1 MTMYFIVMSK
11 QFFNNI
17 FDCCSFAMLCPLY
30 VLSRICN
37 NTDYLVII
45 CLTVSEVVSKSLCI
59 ACYSVGNLS
68 DSTHMR
74 TAIT

>member
-1 MTMYFIVMSK
+1 MTMYLIVMSN

-17 FDCCSFAMLCPLY
+17 SDCCSFAMLCPLY

-45 CLTVSEVVSKSLCI
+45 CLTVSEVVGKSL
-59 ACYSVGNLS
+59 SVGNLS
-68 DSTHMR
+68 GSTHMR
-74 TAIT
+74 TAMT

>member
-1 MTMYFIVMSK
+1 MTMYLIFMSN

-45 CLTVSEVVSKSLCI
+45 CLTVSEDVGKSL
-59 ACYSVGNLS
+59 SVGNLS
-68 DSTHMR
+68 GSMQMR
-74 TAIT
+74 TAMT